1 MNINKMRDSVLA
13 GNVATIEAQ
22 IIDDITYQERT
33 NVNQADA
40 IAAKED
46 HISRLEAQYT
56 TILVPTP

>member
-46 HISRLEAQYT
+46 HIARLKAQYT